1 MNSSHISPPLAGD
14 IRFAALSQMAE
25 EIFDELELEVVLVY
39 LIDLVNSAVFPFLAE
54 QFSLLGDGWELV
66 ESDDAKRSLI
76 KGAIELHR
84 YKGTPWAVREVIRRF
99 GFGEVELIENIY
111 DWTLDG
117 SVLLDGSH
125 VLGDGSAWARY
136 RIILKEAITNDQ
148 ADNLRKAIIAFT
160 PARSYLESLDYQEAA
175 FRLDGTKY
183 LDGQYNLGSIS
194 NG

>member
-1 MNSSHISPPLAGD
+1 MSNSYLAPPLASD
-14 IRFAALSQMAE
+14 ERFAILCELAE
-25 EIFDELELEVVLVY
+25 EIFDELELETILVY
-39 LIDLVNSAVFPFLAE
+39 LINMVNSSVFPFLAE

-66 ESDDAKRSLI
+66 ESDEGKRELI

-99 GFGEVELIENIY
+99 GFGEVEIIENIY

-125 VLGDGSAWARY
+125 VLGDESAWAKY

-148 ADNLRKAIIAFT
+148 AEKLRKAITAFA
-160 PARSYLESLDYQEAA
+160 PARSYLESMDYQEAA

-183 LDGQYNLGSIS
+183 LNGQYNLGSIL